1 METTAMDS
9 DDDDI
14 RKTLDL
20 IDAMAV
26 NAPSALHFLIITA
39 INELRGAVDEG
50 HANAE
55 LLRDVTA
62 HAINIS
68 RMLPHTPTH

>member
-1 METTAMDS
+1 MDS
-9 DDDDI
+9 DEDEI
-14 RKTLDL
+14 RRTFDL
-20 IDAMAV
+20 IDDMAKNSP
-26 NAPSALHFLIITA
+26 NALYYLIITA

>member
-1 METTAMDS
+1 
-9 DDDDI
+9 
-14 RKTLDL
+14 
-20 IDAMAV
+20 MAV